1 VPELAFHFNVPE
13 RVAYAARLLR
23 KAQRLGSEVAVVGD
37 PSLLDRLDRQLWV
50 AEPMDFVP
58 HLRLRRGEAAAAH
71 LQATPLW
78 LCDTLE
84 QVAPRFTQLVS
95 LAAEVLPGF
104 ERFERV
110 FEVVADEPDERASAR
125 QRWRAYQDLGC
136 TITRHDVATAP
147 PG

>member
-1 VPELAFHFNVPE
+1 
-13 RVAYAARLLR
+13 
-23 KAQRLGSEVAVVGD
+23 
-37 PSLLDRLDRQLWV
+37 
-50 AEPMDFVP
+50 
-58 HLRLRRGEAAAAH
+58 
-71 LQATPLW
+71 
-78 LCDTLE
+78 
-84 QVAPRFTQLVS
+84 
-95 LAAEVLPGF
+95 VLPGF